1 MEYFAMDDACKEMIW
16 GQFGA
21 AIDAL
26 EAAINA
32 CPEELWRDQSRYL
45 QFWYMVSHTLF
56 WLDYYLSEDHDTFKP
71 PEPFGMEEMDPA
83 GAMPPRIYT
92 KAELLKYL
100 EHCRDKCRRT
110 IADMNERRAAK
121 QYKFRKGPLT
131 HAELLLY
138 NMRHVQHHT
147 AQLNLILR
155 QQTDSA
161 PGWTFTSS
169 IPLFDE

>member
-1 MEYFAMDDACKEMIW
+1 MDKTCKKITW

-26 EAAINA
+26 ENAINA
-32 CPEELWRDQSRYL
+32 CPDDLWSDQSRYH

-56 WLDYYLSEDHDTFKP
+56 WLDYYLSEDHKNFKP

-83 GAMPPRIYT
+83 GVMPPRVYT

-100 EHCRDKCRRT
+100 DHGREKCRKT
-110 IADMNERRAAK
+110 IAGMDEVLASR
-121 QYKFRKGPLT
+121 QYTFRKGPLS

-155 QQTDSA
+155 QQINSA
-161 PGWTFTSS
+161 PGWTFTANT
-169 IPLFDE
+169 PLFDE